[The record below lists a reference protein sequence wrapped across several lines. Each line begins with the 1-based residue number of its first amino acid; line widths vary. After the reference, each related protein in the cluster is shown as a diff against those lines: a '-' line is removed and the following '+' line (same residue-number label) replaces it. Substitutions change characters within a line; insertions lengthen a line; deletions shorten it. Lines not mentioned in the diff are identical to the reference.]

1 MAKKKKAGNFFVY
14 GILIL
19 IMAGLGGLG
28 ATNFGGGS
36 TAVATVG
43 DSEIDVQD
51 YARAIDRQIR
61 LFQEQTGQRLTFA
74 QAQGIGLDRQALGQ
88 LVRGAAIADETEQLG
103 LSVGD
108 EAVRAR
114 IIDVPAFQGAN
125 GFDRTA
131 YEFALRENGLTV
143 REFEEDIRQEAAT
156 NLLSA
161 AVSSGLDT
169 PDAYIDTLY
178 DFARETRDV
187 GWLRLTAADLEAEVP
202 APTEDA
208 LVAFHAENA
217 ATYVQPEARV
227 IDFAVVL
234 PEDIAG
240 ELEVSDEQARALY
253 EARLAD
259 FVQPERRLVERLAF
273 ASDEAAA
280 EALSRI
286 EAGEITFDELVTSRG
301 IALSDI
307 DLGEVDRRALGQA
320 GDVVFA
326 LDEPGIAGP
335 APSSLG
341 PALYRVN
348 AILSAREVPFEEVRD
363 ELADEA
369 ALDRARRVITEIGV
383 RVEDLLA
390 GGAGVENIA
399 EATEMT
405 AGRIEYDGTSD
416 EGLAAYAAFRDAADA
431 LEAGAL
437 PEPVELEDGGLAVL
451 SLAEIIPP
459 RELSFEEA
467 RALVEA
473 DVIRRDTETA
483 LRSRAE
489 TLAGTLAEGAAEEA
503 LTPIRNLTRD
513 GFVEV
518 TPPDFVDVAFE
529 MEPGETR
536 VLSAEGDVWLLRL
549 DAINAADRDSA
560 DARLAIDR
568 FRDQSTRTLANDVVS
583 AFTRAIMAER
593 PVQVN
598 QSALNAVHSQLQ

>member
-1 MAKKKKAGNFFVY
+1 MAKKKKGANWFVY

-28 ATNFGGGS
+28 ATNFGGGT

-43 DSEIDVQD
+43 DSDIEVQD
-51 YARAIDRQIR
+51 YARAIDRQMR
-61 LFQEQTGQRLTFA
+61 LFGEQTGQRLTFA
-74 QAQGIGLDRQALGQ
+74 QAQEIGLDRQALGQ
-88 LVRGAAIADETEQLG
+88 LVRGAAIADETEKLG

-108 EAVRAR
+108 EAVRER
-114 IIDVPAFQGAN
+114 IVEVPAFQGAN

-143 REFEEDIRQEAAT
+143 REFEDDIRQEAAT

-169 PDAYIDTLY
+169 PDTYIDTLY
-178 DFARETRDV
+178 DFARESRNV
-187 GWLRLTAADLEAEVP
+187 GWLRLSADDLETDVAP
-202 APTEDA
+202 PTEEA
-208 LVAFHAENA
+208 LRAFHAENA
-217 ATYVQPEARV
+217 AAYVQPEARV
-227 IDFAVVL
+227 IDYAIVT

-240 ELEVSDEQARALY
+240 ELEVSEDQARALY

-273 ASDEAAA
+273 ASDDAAA
-280 EALSRI
+280 DAKARI
-286 EAGEITFDELVTSRG
+286 EAGEITFEELVTARG
-301 IALSDI
+301 ISIDDI
-307 DLGEVDRRALGQA
+307 DLGEVARGDLGRAA
-320 GDVVFA
+320 DAVFA
-326 LDEPGIAGP
+326 LEEPGIAGP

-348 AILSAREVPFEEVRD
+348 AILSAREVPFEDVQD
-363 ELADEA
+363 ELSEEA
-369 ALDRARRVITEIGV
+369 ALDRARRVITEIGA
-383 RVEDLLA
+383 RIEDLLA

-399 EATEMT
+399 EATELT

-416 EGLAAYAAFRDAADA
+416 EGLAAYLNFRDAAEA
-431 LEAGAL
+431 LEPGAL

-451 SLAEIIPP
+451 SLAEVIPP
-459 RELSFEEA
+459 RELTFEEA
-467 RALVEA
+467 RSLVEA
-473 DVIRRDTETA
+473 DVAERDIETA
-483 LRSRAE
+483 LRAQADAVSEAV
-489 TLAGTLAEGAAEEA
+489 ADGATEPA
-503 LTPIRNLTRD
+503 LTPVRNLTRD
-513 GFVEV
+513 GFVAG
-518 TPPDFVDVAFE
+518 TPPEFVDVAFE
-529 MEPGETR
+529 MEIGETR
-536 VLSAEGDVWLLRL
+536 VLSADGDVWLLRL

-560 DARLAIDR
+560 DAKLAIDR
-568 FRDQSTRTLANDVVS
+568 FRDQSTRTLANDVLS